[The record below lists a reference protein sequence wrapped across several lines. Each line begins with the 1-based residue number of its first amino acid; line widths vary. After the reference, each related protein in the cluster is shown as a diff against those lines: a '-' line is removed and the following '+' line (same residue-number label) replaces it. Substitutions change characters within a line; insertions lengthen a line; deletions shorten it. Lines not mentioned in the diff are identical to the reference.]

1 MVELWKILCVLVVD
15 SEVEGSLEIIGKGE
29 RGRWIRGGGIVRWE
43 NIEDDEWWWERQGG
57 RR

>member
-1 MVELWKILCVLVVD
+1 MLVVD